1 MTSRHGSGG
10 RSPAGHGSEGY
21 DSAAPG
27 TGRYDSGHHGAGG
40 YDHEPQRNPI
50 PPGAAGAIGRGPEGA
65 LGLDTLVRLQRR
77 RSVPDAPRRLAVP
90 DGMTA
95 PLGCD
100 AVAVPDRLGP
110 LVVPRL
116 PRLGCVYTDGARWWW
131 IVPSDSDYALPWPS
145 PAHYAPGALV
155 TGTARL
161 IHRPEGTV
169 PYTPPIPLYLA
180 LCRVTGTTPDW
191 L

>member
-1 MTSRHGSGG
+1 M
-10 RSPAGHGSEGY
+10 
-21 DSAAPG
+21 
-27 TGRYDSGHHGAGG
+27 GAGQ
-40 YDHEPQRNPI
+40 EP
-50 PPGAAGAIGRGPEGA
+50 AIG
-65 LGLDTLVRLQRR
+65 LNTLVRLQRR
-77 RSVPDAPRRLAVP
+77 RPAPEPGHRLSLP

-95 PLGCD
+95 PLGFD

-116 PRLGCVYTDGARWWW
+116 PRVGCVYTDGSHWWW
-131 IVPSDSDYALPWPS
+131 IVPSDSDYALPWPA
-145 PAHYAPGALV
+145 PAHYSAGALV

-180 LCRVTGTTPDW
+180 LCRVTGTAPDW
-191 L
+191 SRAVPA

>member
-1 MTSRHGSGG
+1 M
-10 RSPAGHGSEGY
+10 
-21 DSAAPG
+21 
-27 TGRYDSGHHGAGG
+27 
-40 YDHEPQRNPI
+40 
-50 PPGAAGAIGRGPEGA
+50 
-65 LGLDTLVRLQRR
+65 RLRR
-77 RSVPDAPRRLAVP
+77 RWPAPDQGPGRPLALP

-116 PRLGCVYTDGARWWW
+116 PRVGCVYTDGSQWWW

-145 PAHYAPGALV
+145 PARYTTGALV

-161 IHRPEGTV
+161 IHRPAGTV

-180 LCRVTGTTPDW
+180 LCRVTGTAPDW
-191 L
+191 SRAASA